1 MILLDVCSISD
12 LSAVS
17 FDLRTTCCSYQ
28 FGNPTSFEETVLN
41 AFGVTKLASNSY
53 QSLIIVTR

>member
-12 LSAVS
+12 LIIS
-17 FDLRTTCCSYQ
+17 RTSCCSYQ

-41 AFGVTKLASNSY
+41 AFGVTMRASNSY